1 MEDFVSKRHRGFTIV
16 ELLIVIVVIAI
27 LAALSVVAY
36 TNIQT
41 RAKNTTKASAVQQ
54 AVKLIQ
60 LYKTGE
66 GTYPRSTAGGEFC
79 LTTDNVCTNYAG
91 VTNGAANTALM
102 NELKEFG
109 TPSAQSGD
117 TVVSGGRY
125 GIVYNYLASR
135 TLSSQPNPALVMF
148 FLDGTNQMCAGLIGG
163 MVSVTDDGTGN
174 FVPGN
179 RSSGDTGGKTRCYVM
194 FPN

>member
-1 MEDFVSKRHRGFTIV
+1 MHNNTRGFTIV

-60 LYKTGE
+60 LYKTSE
-66 GTYPRSTAGGEFC
+66 GVYPRSAAGGEFC
-79 LTTDNVCTNYAG
+79 LTTDNACTNYAG
-91 VTNGAANTALM
+91 TANGAANTALM

-109 TPSAQSGD
+109 VPSAQSGD
-117 TVVSGGRY
+117 IVASGGRY

-163 MVSVTDDGTGN
+163 MVSVTDDGTSN
-174 FVPGN
+174 FVPAN
-179 RSSGDTGGKTRCYVM
+179 RSNGDSVGKTRCYVM

>member
-41 RAKNTTKASAVQQ
+41 RAKNATKASAVQQ

-91 VTNGAANTALM
+91 VTNGAANTAVSFNGTSSEIIVADLDIYS
-102 NELKEFG
+102 FG
-109 TPSAQSGD
+109 STSINLPNTANILFYYDSDAPTATIYSKRSG
-117 TVVSGGRY
+117 
-125 GIVYNYLASR
+125 NYSIP
-135 TLSSQPNPALVMF
+135 THLV
-148 FLDGTNQMCAGLIGG
+148 
-163 MVSVTDDGTGN
+163 
-174 FVPGN
+174 
-179 RSSGDTGGKTRCYVM
+179 
-194 FPN
+194 

>member
-41 RAKNTTKASAVQQ
+41 RAKNATKASAVQQ

-148 FLDGTNQMCAGLIGG
+148 FLDGTN
-163 MVSVTDDGTGN
+163 
-174 FVPGN
+174 
-179 RSSGDTGGKTRCYVM
+179 
-194 FPN
+194 